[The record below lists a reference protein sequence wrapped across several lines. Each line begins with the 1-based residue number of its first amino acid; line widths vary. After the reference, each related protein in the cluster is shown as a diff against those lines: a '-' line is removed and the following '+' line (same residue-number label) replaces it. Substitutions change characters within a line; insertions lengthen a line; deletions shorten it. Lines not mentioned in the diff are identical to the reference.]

1 MATDAPPSPSPQEF
15 IDQHPMSRRQWLIVV
30 LGLLMMLADGLDS
43 TVVAFVYPRIVDDW
57 GTELSTVTVIAT
69 VSVLAM
75 IVGSATAGPLADRY
89 GRRGVTVTGI
99 AVFGLGTAC
108 MALTHDVVAFAALRV
123 VACLGLG
130 AILPTV
136 IALVADWTPAQR
148 RVQMVALAFAGVT
161 AGITVGGV
169 LASTLIPLFGWPV
182 LMAVC
187 GLAPLLLI
195 PAVLRFVP
203 ESVSVLAARG
213 RSAAEVREAL
223 SVVAGRDVSHVDCD
237 QRAVRRQPKPASKV
251 VVSGDFARTTAL
263 LWLSFFL
270 AQGMGALII
279 TYLPLLVER
288 MGLTAAQA
296 AMAVAA
302 FGWGGLTG
310 QISVSFVLKHVDRFR
325 VLSALWAA
333 TVLSFTAAALWAQE
347 FTALLAVTFVLGLCL
362 PAAASVLQTIAAV
375 AYPPSARATGVSWAN
390 TAGKLGPV
398 ASGLC
403 GGLMVGAGWSLGTVL
418 LVLIVPVGICIM
430 AAVRLSARSQVRP
443 SESYPAPRPAP
454 APAHEQPAPALA
466 SEQA

>member
-1 MATDAPPSPSPQEF
+1 MATDAPPPLSPQEF
-15 IDQHPMSRRQWLIVV
+15 IDQNPMSRRQWLIVV

-57 GTELSTVTVIAT
+57 GTELSTVTAIAT

-89 GRRGVTVTGI
+89 GRKGVTVTGI

-108 MALTHDVVAFAALRV
+108 MALTHDIGAFAALRI

-136 IALVADWTPAQR
+136 IALVADWIPARR

-161 AGITVGGV
+161 AGITTGGV
-169 LASTLIPLFGWPV
+169 LASTLVPVFGWPT

-213 RSAAEVREAL
+213 RSATGVREAL
-223 SVVAGRDVSHVDCD
+223 SVVAAGQDVSHVDCG
-237 QRAVRRQPKPASKV
+237 QGAVRRQPKPASKV
-251 VVSGDFARTTAL
+251 VVSREFGPTTAL

-288 MGLTAAQA
+288 MGLTATQA

-310 QISVSFVLKHVDRFR
+310 QISVSFVLKRLDRFR
-325 VLSALWAA
+325 VLAALWVL
-333 TVLSFTAAALWAQE
+333 TVLSFVAAALWARQ

-403 GGLMVGAGWSLGTVL
+403 GGLMVDAGWSLGTVL
-418 LVLIVPVGICIM
+418 LVLIVPVGICIL
-430 AAVRLSARSQVRP
+430 AAVRLSARSQVRR
-443 SESYPAPRPAP
+443 SEPYAAPR
-454 APAHEQPAPALA
+454 PAPALA
-466 SEQA
+466 SEQS